1 MAASAGKLYSSID
14 TPTTQSRDNQSITS
28 YNLAEINMVIPTL
41 GTANLLYSTHSI
53 AAKGSMFIESEHYLN
68 VQVLPPEVLIT
79 NLYLNSVI
87 AC

>member
-1 MAASAGKLYSSID
+1 
-14 TPTTQSRDNQSITS
+14 
-28 YNLAEINMVIPTL
+28 MVIPTL